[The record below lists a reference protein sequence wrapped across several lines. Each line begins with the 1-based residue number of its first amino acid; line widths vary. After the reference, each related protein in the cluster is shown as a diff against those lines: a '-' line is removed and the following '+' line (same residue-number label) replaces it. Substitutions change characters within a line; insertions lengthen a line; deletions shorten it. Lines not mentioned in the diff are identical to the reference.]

1 MSGKKR
7 FEPETITAALKVLR
21 ALPVKDNR
29 KTARE
34 ALAMLKGGIQDA
46 LDKGYDRT
54 EIRKAIATAD
64 LPISSTT
71 FNDFVLTNL
80 PQSAKGEAAETGKDA
95 PTKRK
100 ASQPKPTTPP
110 EQTENTPPVKPESP
124 AVPERKAAPVT
135 PATTA
140 APVAPVKQATPQPT
154 PAQLEALKKMPS
166 YFTPDLPD
174 SEL

>member
-7 FEPETITAALKVLR
+7 FEPETIIAALKVLR

-34 ALAMLKGGIQDA
+34 ALHMLKGGIQDA

-71 FNDFVLTNL
+71 FNDFVAVNL
-80 PQSAKGEAAETGKDA
+80 PQPLKGETAETGMDA
-95 PTKRK
+95 GAKRK
-100 ASQPKPTTPP
+100 TSRKKTPTAP
-110 EQTENTPPVKPESP
+110 EQTENTPSIKTASP
-124 AVPERKAAPVT
+124 AAVERK
-135 PATTA
+135 PATATTETTE
-140 APVAPVKQATPQPT
+140 PDNQETPQPT
-154 PAQLEALKKMPS
+154 PARTAEPRKMPS

>member
-64 LPISSTT
+64 LPISSST

-80 PQSAKGEAAETGKDA
+80 KEVTAETGKA
-95 PTKRK
+95 GGVNRK
-100 ASQPKPTTPP
+100 APQPKPTTPA
-110 EQTENTPPVKPESP
+110 EQTENPPPIKPESP
-124 AVPERKAAPVT
+124 AVPERKATPAAPVT
-135 PATTA
+135 TE
-140 APVAPVKQATPQPT
+140 PVKQATPQPT

>member
-7 FEPETITAALKVLR
+7 FEPETITAALKLLR

-34 ALAMLKGGIQDA
+34 ALLMLKGGIQNA

-71 FNDFVLTNL
+71 FNDFVATNL
-80 PQSAKGEAAETGKDA
+80 KEDATETEKGAGA
-95 PTKRK
+95 KRK
-100 ASQPKPTTPP
+100 TSRKKTPTAPG
-110 EQTENTPPVKPESP
+110 QAENIPSSKTASP
-124 AVPERKAAPVT
+124 ADAERK
-135 PATTA
+135 PATATTETTEHG
-140 APVAPVKQATPQPT
+140 KQETPQPT
-154 PAQLEALKKMPS
+154 PARTAEPRKMPS